1 MAGSSQ
7 PRRAARLAAV
17 QALYQIEMT
26 GRAPDEVIEEFE
38 AHRLDAAAGGPA
50 RVDHELFADIV
61 RGTEA
66 ARAALEP
73 LVREALAE
81 GWSLERL
88 GATLRALLCAGAWE
102 LRDRADIP
110 PRATISEYVA
120 IARGFVGADE
130 TGFVNGVLDSLAHT
144 LRGPE
149 MTTDAGAARPD
160 GDGEDAE
167 KVR

>member
-26 GRAPDEVIEEFE
+26 GRAPDEVIKEFE
-38 AHRLDAAAGGPA
+38 AHRLGGAA

-66 ARAALEP
+66 ARAALES
-73 LVREALAE
+73 LVRGALAE

-110 PRATISEYVA
+110 PRAAISEYVA